1 MPKDMDFEPLL
12 YIAEEAYE
20 KRMSKK
26 LEYETGC
33 DYETFSN
40 YKGWKKK

>member
-1 MPKDMDFEPLL
+1 LL

-20 KRMSKK
+20 KRMNKE

-40 YKGWKKK
+40 YKGWK